1 MRPKNGLLLLTAA
14 FALAISGLASAQ
26 DTGMGSARQTYQQDR
41 AFCNSGQS
49 SQDRATCLREAGA
62 AQQERSHGGL
72 SDNDGYA
79 ANKYARCDYHKNPEY
94 REYCIR
100 RMNGEG
106 TVSGSV
112 DGGGLMRELKVIVSP
127 GS

>member
-1 MRPKNGLLLLTAA
+1 MRPKNGILLLSASI
-14 FALAISGLASAQ
+14 ALALAGLASAQ
-26 DTGMGSARQTYQQDR
+26 ETGMGSSRQTYQQDR

-62 AQQERSHGGL
+62 AAQERSRNGL
-72 SDNDGYA
+72 SESAD
-79 ANKYARCDYHKNPEY
+79 ANKFARCDYHKNPED

-106 TVSGSV
+106 TVTGSV
-112 DGGGLMRELKVIVSP
+112 DGGGLLRELRVTTKQ
-127 GS
+127 

>member
-1 MRPKNGLLLLTAA
+1 MRPKNGILLLSAA
-14 FALAISGLASAQ
+14 CTLALAGLASAQ
-26 DTGMGSARQTYQQDR
+26 NTGMGSTRQSYQQDR

-62 AQQERSHGGL
+62 AAQERPRGNLTESA
-72 SDNDGYA
+72 D
-79 ANKYARCDYHKNPEY
+79 ANKFARCDYHKNPED

-112 DGGGLMRELKVIVSP
+112 DGGGVMRELRVPAKP